1 MRNTWWNFR
10 FLVKLLKYLTI
21 PANITCSKSTI
32 KTLEEVAKK
41 CLKLTIKTPERG
53 QWCHSGVINIKFEH
67 ISRLLL
73 LFLLLTLSIVY
84 WDGTI
89 IAASLKITFYNL
101 NPDVARPFAYAAAA
115 ANYCARYS
123 GFDEGNILNYY
134 F

>member
-73 LFLLLTLSIVY
+73 LFLLLTLSIY
-84 WDGTI
+84 LFTGMEQLSQFRWKLLFI
-89 IAASLKITFYNL
+89 IWIQMLPDLLLTLLLLLITVPVIRDLTKAIF
-101 NPDVARPFAYAAAA
+101 
-115 ANYCARYS
+115 
-123 GFDEGNILNYY
+123 
-134 F
+134 